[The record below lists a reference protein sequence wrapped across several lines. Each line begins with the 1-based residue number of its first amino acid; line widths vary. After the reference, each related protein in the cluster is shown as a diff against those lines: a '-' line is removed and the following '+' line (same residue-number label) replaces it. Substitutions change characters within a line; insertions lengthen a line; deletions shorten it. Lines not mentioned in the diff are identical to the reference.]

1 MSLLER
7 IKKDQVDARKSADRA
22 TEIGKVRINAL
33 TTLIGEASPA
43 GNATVS
49 DEDVQK
55 VVHKFV
61 KNLDDALAASHDRA
75 KKTSET
81 SNNKDVLEIL
91 KGDIRHCNMLFERQL
106 YMSYLP
112 KFLDSDEIRAIIE
125 NIGDVNVGKI
135 MSACKKAAQEQ
146 DKFFDGALV
155 KKEMAEYEKKWT
167 HK

>member
-1 MSLLER
+1 
-7 IKKDQVDARKSADRA
+7 
-22 TEIGKVRINAL
+22 
-33 TTLIGEASPA
+33 
-43 GNATVS
+43 
-49 DEDVQK
+49 
-55 VVHKFV
+55 
-61 KNLDDALAASHDRA
+61 
-75 KKTSET
+75 
-81 SNNKDVLEIL
+81 
-91 KGDIRHCNMLFERQL
+91 MLFERQL

-146 DKFFDGALV
+146 DKFFDGTLV